1 MWFDALG
8 VVDLMTD
15 VKNNNLHHA
24 PSAPAPEETMTMIT
38 RRTLLGSLAAAPAAG
53 LVGMPSLARAAEFEL
68 KYGNNLPLSHP
79 LNIRAQEAADR
90 IAKETNGRVEIKIF
104 PNNQLGG
111 DTDMLAQVRS
121 GGITFFTPS
130 ALVIATLV
138 PAAAINAVGFA
149 FADYDQ
155 VWKAMDGKVG
165 AHVRTAISKVN
176 LYAFEKM
183 WDNGFRQM
191 TTGGKAIETAKDM
204 EGLKIRVPV
213 SPLSISM
220 FKALSASPTS
230 LQFSEVYSALQM
242 KVVDAQE
249 NPLPIIQVAKLY
261 EVQKSCALSNHIW
274 DGYWFIA
281 NGRAWNGLPADLQ
294 KIVANAINEAGL
306 KQREDI
312 AALNKTIQAD
322 LAAKGL
328 AFNNPSPD
336 SFRAKLRE
344 AGFYGEWKGRFG
356 DEPWGLLEEVVGK
369 LA

>member
-1 MWFDALG
+1 
-8 VVDLMTD
+8 MTI
-15 VKNNNLHHA
+15 L
-24 PSAPAPEETMTMIT
+24 T
-38 RRTLLGSLAAAPAAG
+38 RRTVLKSLAAAPAVVALG
-53 LVGMPSLARAAEFEL
+53 RPGIARAAEFDL
-68 KYGNNLPLSHP
+68 KYGNNLPVTHP
-79 LNIRAQEAADR
+79 LNVRAQEAVER
-90 IAKETNGRVEIKIF
+90 IAKETNGRVQIQIF

-111 DTDMLAQVRS
+111 DTDMLSQVRS

-155 VWKAMDGKVG
+155 VWGAMDGKVG
-165 AHVRTAISKVN
+165 ALVRAEIAKVN

-191 TTGGKAIETAKDM
+191 TTSGKPIQTAADM
-204 EGLKIRVPV
+204 AGLKIRVPV

-220 FKALSASPTS
+220 FKGLGAAPAS
-230 LQFSEVYSALQM
+230 LQFSEVYSALQT

-261 EVQKSCALSNHIW
+261 EVQKACALSNHIW
-274 DGYWFIA
+274 DGFWFIA
-281 NGRAWNGLPADLQ
+281 NGRAWKGLPEDLQ
-294 KIVANAINEAGL
+294 KIVAAAINDAGM
-306 KQREDI
+306 KQRDDI
-312 AALNKTIQAD
+312 RKLNATLQAD
-322 LAAKGL
+322 LEAKGL
-328 AFNNPSPD
+328 AFNRTSPD

-344 AGFYGEWKGRFG
+344 AGFYAEWKGRFG
-356 DEPWGLLEEVVGK
+356 DEAWGLLEGAVGK

>member
-1 MWFDALG
+1 
-8 VVDLMTD
+8 MTC
-15 VKNNNLHHA
+15 L
-24 PSAPAPEETMTMIT
+24 T
-38 RRTLLGSLAAAPAAG
+38 RRAVLRTLAAAPAMAM
-53 LVGMPSLARAAEFEL
+53 VGTPHVARAAEFDL

-90 IAKETNGRVEIKIF
+90 IKAETNGRVEIKIF

-111 DTDMLAQVRS
+111 DTDMLSQVRN

-138 PAAAINAVGFA
+138 PVAAINAVGFA
-149 FADYDQ
+149 FTDYDQ

-165 AHVRTAISKVN
+165 AHVREAISKVN

-191 TTGGKAIETAKDM
+191 TTSGRPIETAKDM
-204 EGLKIRVPV
+204 ANLKIRVPV

-220 FKALSASPTS
+220 FKALDAAPAS
-230 LQFSEVYSALQM
+230 LQFSEVYMALQT

-261 EVQKSCALSNHIW
+261 EVQKSCAVSNHIW
-274 DGYWFIA
+274 DGFWFIA
-281 NGRAWNGLPADLQ
+281 NGRAWRALPPDLQ
-294 KIVANAINEAGL
+294 KIVAAAINDAGV

-312 AALNKTIQAD
+312 KALNATVQKD
-322 LAAKGL
+322 LESKGL
-328 AFNNPSPD
+328 AFNKTDPE
-336 SFRAKLRE
+336 SFRTKLRDG
-344 AGFYGEWKGRFG
+344 GFYKEWQERFG
-356 DEPWGLLEEVVGK
+356 AEAWGLLEGTVGK